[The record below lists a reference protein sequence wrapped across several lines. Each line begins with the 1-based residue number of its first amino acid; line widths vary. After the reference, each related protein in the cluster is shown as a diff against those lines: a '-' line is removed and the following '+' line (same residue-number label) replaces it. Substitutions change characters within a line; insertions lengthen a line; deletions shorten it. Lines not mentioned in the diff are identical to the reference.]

1 MVFEDLRFFLIA
13 HAHVFFF
20 LLPKIIYLSRVH
32 LVLDVLHDMALHPS
46 MMAGFQYAPSVGQN
60 MEVSMCM
67 V

>member
-1 MVFEDLRFFLIA
+1 MLMF
-13 HAHVFFF
+13 FFF
-20 LLPKIIYLSRVH
+20 LLHKIIYLSRVH